1 MLQSLPTRPAAAI
14 LAALLGCAACGPSST
29 DAESLRP
36 AEVLRIHVEERTGAP
51 VLLLRERPGSR
62 VLPIWIG
69 PAEARAIAAALAGE
83 EPPRPQTHDLARSL
97 VEALGARIERVA
109 VTDLREG
116 TFLAEIHLRRGDD
129 RFVVDARP
137 SDAVAL
143 ALRVRAP
150 ILVRSRLFDEA
161 GGSVDED
168 GGEGRRERGRRPESE
183 VET

>member
-1 MLQSLPTRPAAAI
+1 MRTLPSLALIPA
-14 LAALLGCAACGPSST
+14 LAAVLLGLGACGAS
-29 DAESLRP
+29 ESDPNALRP
-36 AEVLRIHVEERTGAP
+36 AVVLRIHVEERTGAP

-97 VEALGARIERVA
+97 VAVLGGSVERVI

-116 TFLAEIHLRRGDD
+116 TFFAEIHLRQGGAR
-129 RFVVDARP
+129 RVVDARP
-137 SDAVAL
+137 SDAIAL
-143 ALRVRAP
+143 ALRARAP
-150 ILVRSRLFDEA
+150 IFVRSRLFDEA

-168 GGEGRRERGRRPESE
+168 GESREERRRPAPR